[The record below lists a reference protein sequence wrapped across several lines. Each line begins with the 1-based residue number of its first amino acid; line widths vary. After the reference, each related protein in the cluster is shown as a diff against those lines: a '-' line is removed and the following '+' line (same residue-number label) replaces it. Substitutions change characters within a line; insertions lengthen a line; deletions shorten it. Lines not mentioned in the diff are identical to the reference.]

1 MFSDVWPILLSF
13 LALLSWELLTQIY
26 WLSQRIPKC
35 LSLQLSGKNSSKY
48 IFIFNFYNMHLFS
61 PDELKLKIREMW
73 MYLFSWDWASFISLV
88 MLVWCHI
95 ISYTSNIF
103 FSLLIGKMSENP
115 DTWFENYILDV
126 TEEPMKG
133 ELYTYF
139 DGIYFLLCMSHLS
152 CNRSFYFTF
161 VLI

>member
-1 MFSDVWPILLSF
+1 
-13 LALLSWELLTQIY
+13 
-26 WLSQRIPKC
+26 
-35 LSLQLSGKNSSKY
+35 
-48 IFIFNFYNMHLFS
+48 MHLSS

-73 MYLFSWDWASFISLV
+73 MYLLSWNWASFISLV

-103 FSLLIGKMSENP
+103 FSSLLTGKMSENP
-115 DTWFENYILDV
+115 DNWFENYIMDV

-152 CNRSFYFTF
+152 CNRLFTLHLYPF
-161 VLI
+161 KSTQIPRRQKRGHLFL